1 MNELIRQ
8 NLLQAQQRMKTQA
21 DKNRQ
26 EHQFSVGDWVYLK
39 LQPFVQH
46 SITRSTNRKLSFRFF
61 GPYLVTQKVGAVAY
75 KLQLPEGSQIHPVI
89 HVSQLKKAIPPE
101 VVVSPDAEL
110 NYINTNSVSI
120 PMQVLQK
127 RLHQVGN
134 KMVPFARVQW
144 DRLPPSW
151 TTWEKLHLLPPQVPG
166 V

>member
-1 MNELIRQ
+1 
-8 NLLQAQQRMKTQA
+8 
-21 DKNRQ
+21 
-26 EHQFSVGDWVYLK
+26 
-39 LQPFVQH
+39 
-46 SITRSTNRKLSFRFF
+46 
-61 GPYLVTQKVGAVAY
+61 VAY

-101 VVVSPDAEL
+101 VVVSPDAKL
-110 NYINTNSVSI
+110 NYINTDSVSI

-134 KMVPFARVQW
+134 KMLPFARVQW

>member
-8 NLLQAQQRMKTQA
+8 NLLRAQQRMKTQA

-26 EHQFSVGDWVYLK
+26 ERQFSVGDWVYLK

-46 SITRSTNRKLSFRFF
+46 SITRRTNRKLSFRFF

-89 HVSQLKKAIPPE
+89 HVSQLKEAIPPE

-110 NYINTNSVSI
+110 NYINTDSVSI

-151 TTWEKLHLLPPQVPG
+151 TTWEKLHMLPPQVPG